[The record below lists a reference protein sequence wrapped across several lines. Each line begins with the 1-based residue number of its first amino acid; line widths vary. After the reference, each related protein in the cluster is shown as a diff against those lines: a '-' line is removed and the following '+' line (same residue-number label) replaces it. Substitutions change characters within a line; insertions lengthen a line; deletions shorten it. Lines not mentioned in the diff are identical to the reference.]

1 MTLNEIVENEN
12 YRFLSRTIS
21 LGYHLGLNKQIR
33 SRKNMR
39 HQFGHR
45 FENRNV
51 TFQTWAPKC
60 KTLELETR
68 NSRFQK
74 MERRDDGWF
83 EITVNDLKHGDA
95 YRFRIDGDKSR
106 PDPAGHAFE
115 ESVHDW
121 NVAVD
126 HGSFDWQATNWK
138 GIPKRD
144 LIVYEL
150 HIGTFTKEGTFLSA
164 INRVDELIELGIT
177 AIEILPVAQ
186 CPGKWNWGYDGVGI
200 FAAQNTYGS
209 PDEFKRF
216 IDACHQKGVAVILDV
231 VFNHLGPEG
240 NYLSE
245 FAPYFTK
252 KRKTPWGDALNFD
265 GKDCEHVRAF
275 MSQCAVHWIENYRLD
290 GLRVDA
296 VHFMFDESDVP
307 VSMAVTQAV
316 DDFSK
321 TIDREVHLIGET
333 NVRNA
338 SLTKGTSPHGTG
350 FDAVWSDGMMHCVL
364 SIGQPGLDLCHRDH
378 DGTTDLPIALQQGFL
393 YENFPYERH
402 DLGKQ
407 ADLDAFVIG
416 FQNHDT
422 VGNHPLGHRIHQL
435 ASTEFQTAAA
445 ALYLLYPAIP
455 MIFMGEEFA
464 SEDPFLF
471 FVDFRDPWVRDGVE
485 KGRAAEFPELNEKL
499 AGLSPLD
506 PVSFQKSKLRPWQE
520 GNGEMRAWYR
530 ELIGLRKKLRN
541 CGLLDQNH
549 LTVESNADEGLF
561 ILRYKDAANGKLT
574 VAVRLAEP
582 TSAHEKI
589 ALSFE
594 SGDPLVLDSQ
604 NADLANSNAPLTINV
619 NQALIFLELG

>member
-1 MTLNEIVENEN
+1 ML
-12 YRFLSRTIS
+12 
-21 LGYHLGLNKQIR
+21 R
-33 SRKNMR
+33 SMDR
-39 HQFGHR
+39 G
-45 FENRNV
+45 
-51 TFQTWAPKC
+51 
-60 KTLELETR
+60 
-68 NSRFQK
+68 
-74 MERRDDGWF
+74 DDGWF
-83 EITVNDLKHGDA
+83 SISAEDIEHGDA
-95 YRFRIDGDKSR
+95 YRFRIDSNNSR
-106 PDPAGHAFE
+106 PDPAAHAFE
-115 ESVHDW
+115 SSVHEW
-121 NVAVD
+121 NLAID
-126 HGSFDWQATNWK
+126 HDKFSWKCQNWK
-138 GIPKRD
+138 GIPKGD

-150 HIGTFTKEGTFLSA
+150 HIGTFTQQGTFLAA
-164 INRVDELIELGIT
+164 IDRVDELVELGIT

-186 CPGKWNWGYDGVGI
+186 CPGRWNWGYDGVGI

-209 PDEFKRF
+209 PDDFKTF

-265 GKDCEHVRAF
+265 DKNSEHVRSF
-275 MSQCAVHWIENYRLD
+275 MSQCAVHWIENYQLD

-296 VHFMFDESDVP
+296 VHFMFDESDTP
-307 VSMAVTQAV
+307 ISMEVTKAV
-316 DDFSK
+316 DEFSK

-338 SLTKGTSPHGTG
+338 SLTKGTSPHSTG

-378 DGTTDLPIALQQGFL
+378 DGANDLGLALQQGFL

-402 DLGKQ
+402 DLGVR

-435 ASTEFQTAAA
+435 ASKEFQKAAV

-471 FVDFRDPWVRDGVE
+471 FVDFKDPWVRDGVE
-485 KGRAAEFPELNEKL
+485 KGRASEFPELNEKL
-499 AGLSPLD
+499 DGLSPLD
-506 PVSFQKSKLRPWQE
+506 PRSFEKSKLRPWSE
-520 GNGEMRAWYR
+520 GDIEMRTWYR
-530 ELIGLRKKLRN
+530 ELIDLRKKMRAR
-541 CGLLDQNH
+541 GLLDQKN
-549 LTVESNADEGLF
+549 LTVESDVDEGLF
-561 ILRYKDAANGKLT
+561 VLRYEDAASGKLT
-574 VAVRLAEP
+574 VAVRLGEP
-582 TSAHEKI
+582 KATKDKP
-589 ALSFE
+589 ALKLE
-594 SGDPLVLDSQ
+594 AMDGLTLDSR
-604 NADLANSNAPLTINV
+604 NTEEVNSSSPMGISV
-619 NQALIFLELG
+619 NQALVFLE